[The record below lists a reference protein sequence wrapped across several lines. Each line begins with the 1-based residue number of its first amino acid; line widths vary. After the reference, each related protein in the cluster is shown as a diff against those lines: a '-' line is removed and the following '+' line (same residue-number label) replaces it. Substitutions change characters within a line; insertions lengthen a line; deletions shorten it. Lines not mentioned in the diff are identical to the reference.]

1 MNIMLSSDNFEDQLQ
16 EEYGKIFNNISYFR
30 ARKQKYRFHER
41 GNSECGKNPCLET
54 SYKVDEAK
62 PELLGDKAVQS
73 ECGKNP
79 CSATCYK
86 VDEGNTEL
94 LGDKAVQSECGKNQC
109 SATSYKVDEGSAELL
124 GDKAVQSECGKN
136 PCSDTCYKVD
146 EGSEEL
152 LGDKAVQT
160 IDRTTAQKDKYR
172 RFKTQLH
179 RQKEHQNGVNPP
191 PNEPKNCS
199 LYEKIA
205 MDLETVFNK
214 YMMVNQDPGSEEC
227 FKGEKNAETT
237 MDVRNVANITEH
249 EKAML
254 RNEITY
260 KTVQTKN
267 DTLYIW
273 TAHV

>member
-1 MNIMLSSDNFEDQLQ
+1 MLSVDNFEEQLQ

-30 ARKQKYRFHER
+30 ARKRKYRFHKR
-41 GNSECGKNPCLET
+41 GNSEYEKNPCSET
-54 SYKVDEAK
+54 SYKVDE
-62 PELLGDKAVQS
+62 GS
-73 ECGKNP
+73 
-79 CSATCYK
+79 
-86 VDEGNTEL
+86 TEL

-124 GDKAVQSECGKN
+124 GDKAVQ
-136 PCSDTCYKVD
+136 
-146 EGSEEL
+146 
-152 LGDKAVQT
+152 T
-160 IDRTTAQKDKYR
+160 IDRATAQKDKYR

-179 RQKEHQNGVNPP
+179 WQKEHQNGVNPP
-191 PNEPKNCS
+191 ENESKNCS

-237 MDVRNVANITEH
+237 MDVRKVTNITER

>member
-1 MNIMLSSDNFEDQLQ
+1 MLSSDNFEDQLQ

-62 PELLGDKAVQS
+62 PELLG
-73 ECGKNP
+73 G
-79 CSATCYK
+79 
-86 VDEGNTEL
+86 
-94 LGDKAVQSECGKNQC
+94 KAVQSECGKNQC

-136 PCSDTCYKVD
+136 PCSATCYKVDEGSTELLGDKAVQSECGKNPRSDTCYKVD
-146 EGSEEL
+146 EGSTEL
-152 LGDKAVQT
+152 LGDKAVQP
-160 IDRTTAQKDKYR
+160 IDRATAQKDKYR
-172 RFKTQLH
+172 RFKSQLH
-179 RQKEHQNGVNPP
+179 WKEHQNGVNPP
-191 PNEPKNCS
+191 ENESKDCS

-214 YMMVNQDPGSEEC
+214 YMMVNQGPGSEEC

-237 MDVRNVANITEH
+237 MDVRNVTNITER

-254 RNEITY
+254 TNEITY

>member
-1 MNIMLSSDNFEDQLQ
+1 MLSVDNFEEQLQ

-30 ARKQKYRFHER
+30 ARKRKYRFHER
-41 GNSECGKNPCLET
+41 GNSEYEKNPCSET
-54 SYKVDEAK
+54 SYKVDE
-62 PELLGDKAVQS
+62 GS
-73 ECGKNP
+73 
-79 CSATCYK
+79 
-86 VDEGNTEL
+86 TEL

-109 SATSYKVDEGSAELL
+109 SATSYKVDEGSAELV
-124 GDKAVQSECGKN
+124 GDKV
-136 PCSDTCYKVD
+136 
-146 EGSEEL
+146 
-152 LGDKAVQT
+152 VQT
-160 IDRTTAQKDKYR
+160 IDRATAQKDKYR

-179 RQKEHQNGVNPP
+179 WQKEHQNGVNPP
-191 PNEPKNCS
+191 ENESKNCS

-227 FKGEKNAETT
+227 FKGEKNDETT
-237 MDVRNVANITEH
+237 MDVWNVTNITER
-249 EKAML
+249 EKAVL

>member
-1 MNIMLSSDNFEDQLQ
+1 MLSVDNFEEQLQ

-30 ARKQKYRFHER
+30 ARKRKYRFHER
-41 GNSECGKNPCLET
+41 GNSEYEKNPCSET
-54 SYKVDEAK
+54 SYKVDE
-62 PELLGDKAVQS
+62 GS
-73 ECGKNP
+73 
-79 CSATCYK
+79 
-86 VDEGNTEL
+86 TEL
-94 LGDKAVQSECGKNQC
+94 LGDKAAQSECGKNQC

-124 GDKAVQSECGKN
+124 GDKAVQ
-136 PCSDTCYKVD
+136 
-146 EGSEEL
+146 
-152 LGDKAVQT
+152 T
-160 IDRTTAQKDKYR
+160 IDRATAQKDKYR

-179 RQKEHQNGVNPP
+179 WQKEHQNGVNPP
-191 PNEPKNCS
+191 ENESKNCS

-214 YMMVNQDPGSEEC
+214 YMMVNQDPGREEC

-237 MDVRNVANITEH
+237 MNVRKVTNITER